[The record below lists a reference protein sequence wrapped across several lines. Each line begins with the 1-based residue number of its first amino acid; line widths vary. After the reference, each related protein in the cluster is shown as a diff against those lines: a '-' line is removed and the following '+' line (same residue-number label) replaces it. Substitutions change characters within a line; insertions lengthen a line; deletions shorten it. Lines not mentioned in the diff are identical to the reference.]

1 MSKYININSQQVFKN
16 TGASGTGSSVGGL
29 FSQTADSIPI
39 TATTVEGTLIDGGV
53 GTLTVPAYGFKLGD
67 AFRADFGG
75 LISAQNGNTITI
87 RIKSGSTILCQSP
100 AFTMPGIIDQV
111 WLLSINFNIRAI
123 GAAGVA
129 EIVTLGN
136 FHVLKTASGT
146 QEGFGFN
153 TINNTTFDTTISNT
167 LDVTV
172 QWSSSNVGNSI
183 YSDTFVLHKVY

>member
-1 MSKYININSQQVFKN
+1 MSTSIYLNPLQLLPTNY
-16 TGASGTGSSVGGL
+16 GL
-29 FSQTADSIPI
+29 FSQTGNSVPI

-53 GTLTVPAYGFKLGD
+53 GTLSVPADGFKVGD
-67 AFRADFGG
+67 AFRAEFGG

-87 RIKSGSTILCQSP
+87 RVKAGSTILCQTP
-100 AFTMPGIIDQV
+100 AFTMPSITNQV

-123 GAAGVA
+123 GTAGAA

-136 FHVLKTASGT
+136 FHVLKASSGT

-153 TINNTTFDTTISNT
+153 TVNNTTFDTTIPNT

-172 QWSSSNVGNSI
+172 QWSSNNAANSI
-183 YSDTFVLHKVY
+183 YSDLFILNKIY